1 MNYTK
6 WIFTFALLAF
16 MTTLTSAQP
25 ENWFNLDYEEDKVPG
40 VSTERMYEKLI
51 QGRTGRTVI
60 VAVIDSGVDPDHEDL
75 KDVMWVNADEIPNN
89 GLDDDNNGYIDDIH
103 GWNFLGNK
111 KGENIQY
118 DNLEVTRVYRKLRPK
133 YEGKDSSAM
142 AGNEEYQLYLE
153 TKKAVEENQEKYKD
167 AGMIEPFYQALKQ
180 LQKELGKKTDITKE
194 DLMSLETSDPMVER
208 VAGVMVNL
216 MDQGNSFEEIAGQVK
231 AEFEYYYPRYAYYY
245 NPDEDPRSIIGDDY
259 SDSNDRDYGNNDVQ
273 GPDAM
278 HGTAVAGA
286 IAANR
291 NNDVGIKGVA
301 NNVRIM
307 AIRTV
312 PDGDERDKDVA
323 NAIRYA
329 VDNGASIIN
338 MSFGKGYSWDKKAVD
353 KAVKYAAKKDVLLVH
368 AAGNDGKENVLTNN
382 FPNDT
387 YEKKPLFGKQSPN
400 NWIEVGAL
408 SWQPGSETVAT
419 FSNYS
424 KKHVDVFA
432 PGVDLL
438 LPTPD
443 DNYESINGTSFS
455 APIVSGV
462 AAMLR
467 SYFPSLTAEQVKSL
481 IMSSSMKPKGKVKEP
496 GTGELVEFSKL
507 SVSGGMANVFNA
519 MLKASKTKG
528 KKVVKKEKKEVILP

>member
-1 MNYTK
+1 MNKVK
-6 WIFTFALLAF
+6 WTFTFVLLVT
-16 MTTLTSAQP
+16 MTFAQAQP
-25 ENWFNLDYEEDKVPG
+25 ENWFNLDYESDKVPG
-40 VSTERMYEKLI
+40 VSTERMYEKLV
-51 QGRTGRTVI
+51 QGKTGRTVI

-75 KDVMWVNADEIPNN
+75 KEVMWVNADEIPNN
-89 GLDDDNNGYIDDIH
+89 GLDDDGNGYIDDIH
-103 GWNFLGNK
+103 GWNFIGGKN
-111 KGENIQY
+111 GENVKY
-118 DNLEVTRVYRKLRPK
+118 DNLEVTRIYRKLRPK

-167 AGMIEPFYQALKQ
+167 AAMIEPFYQALQQ
-180 LQKELGKKTDITKE
+180 LQKELGKTTDVTKE
-194 DLMSLETSDPMVER
+194 DLTNLETSDPMVER
-208 VAGVMVNL
+208 VAGVMLNL
-216 MDQGNSFEEIAGQVK
+216 MAQGNTFEEVASQIK
-231 AEFEYYYPRYAYYY
+231 AEFEYYYPRYQYYY
-245 NPDEDPRSIIGDDY
+245 NPDNDPRDIIGDDY
-259 SDSNDRDYGNNDVQ
+259 NNSKERIYGNNDVQ

-286 IAANR
+286 IAADR
-291 NNDVGIKGVA
+291 DNDLGIKGVA

-329 VDNGASIIN
+329 VDNGASVIN

-368 AAGNDGKENVLTNN
+368 AAGNDGKENSLTNN
-382 FPNDT
+382 FPNDI
-387 YEKKPLFGKQSPN
+387 YEKKPLFGAQSPD

-408 SWQPGSETVAT
+408 SWQSGSETVAT

-424 KKHVDVFA
+424 KKYVDVFA

-438 LPTPD
+438 LPTPN
-443 DNYESINGTSFS
+443 DNYESINGTSFA
-455 APIVSGV
+455 APIVAGT

-481 IMSSSMKPKGKVKEP
+481 ILSSSMKPKGKVKKP
-496 GTGELVEFSKL
+496 GSDEMVEFSKL

-528 KKVVKKEKKEVILP
+528 KKKVKKEKKEVILP

>member
-1 MNYTK
+1 MNYIK
-6 WIFTFALLAF
+6 WIFTSVLVALAAISLQ
-16 MTTLTSAQP
+16 AQP

-51 QGRTGRTVI
+51 QGKTGRTVI

-111 KGENIQY
+111 NGENVRY

-133 YEGKDSSAM
+133 YEGKDSSAFVE
-142 AGNEEYQLYLE
+142 NEEFQLYLE
-153 TKKAVEENQEKYKD
+153 TKKAVEENQAKYKD
-167 AGMIEPFYQALKQ
+167 VEMIEPFYQAFLQ
-180 LQKELGKKTDITKE
+180 LQKELGKKEGVTKE
-194 DLMSLETSDPMVER
+194 DLINLETSDPMVER
-208 VAGVMVNL
+208 MAGVIANQIS
-216 MDQGNSFEEIAGQVK
+216 QGNTYENFASQIK
-231 AEFEYYYPRYAYYY
+231 AEYEYYYPRFKYHY
-245 NPDEDPRSIIGDDY
+245 NPDSDPREIIGDDY
-259 SDSNDRDYGNNDVQ
+259 SDSKDRDYGNNDVQ

-286 IAANR
+286 IAGDRDNGI
-291 NNDVGIKGVA
+291 GIKGVA

-353 KAVKYAAKKDVLLVH
+353 RAVKYAAKKDVLLVH

-387 YEKKPLFGKQSPN
+387 YGKKPLFGKQSPS

-408 SWQPGSETVAT
+408 SWQPGAETVAT

-443 DNYESINGTSFS
+443 DNYEKINGTSFS
-455 APIVSGV
+455 APIVAGT

-481 IMSSSMKPKGKVKEP
+481 IMTSSMKPKGKVKQP
-496 GTGELVEFSKL
+496 GTGELVDFSKL